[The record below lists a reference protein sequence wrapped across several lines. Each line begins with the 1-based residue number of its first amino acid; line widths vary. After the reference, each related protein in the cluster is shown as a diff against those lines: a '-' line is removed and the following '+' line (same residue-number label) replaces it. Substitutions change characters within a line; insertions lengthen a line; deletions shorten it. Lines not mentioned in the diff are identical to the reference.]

1 MAVSPVMKDAEPLL
15 LNVGE
20 DQYNLEEFPEES
32 VALGDSDYLEDQI
45 EWSESFKWG
54 VVGLL
59 SFMGFTVSVYLRIA
73 GFQAGANYTKLFHL
87 HLNSPSGKLYS
98 R

>member
-32 VALGDSDYLEDQI
+32 VALGESDYLEDQI

-54 VVGLL
+54 LWVYYLL
-59 SFMGFTVSVYLRIA
+59 WAL
-73 GFQAGANYTKLFHL
+73 LC
-87 HLNSPSGKLYS
+87 LYIFE
-98 R
+98 